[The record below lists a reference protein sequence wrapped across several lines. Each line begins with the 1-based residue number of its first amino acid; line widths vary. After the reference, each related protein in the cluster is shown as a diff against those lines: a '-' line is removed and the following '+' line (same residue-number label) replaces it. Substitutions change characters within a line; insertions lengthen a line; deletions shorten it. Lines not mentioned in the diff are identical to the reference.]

1 MLCQGPL
8 LPTPHPAGARL
19 APPGSRAGRPTSQLL
34 KAQGCAHSHG
44 LFKGSVL
51 MLLSG
56 CLQLDHAS
64 GGSSRLQ
71 GLGWWRSGSGQG
83 CPWTLRNV
91 LWEVRKTLTMQRLL
105 QVCGWGSQDCRHC
118 RVAPVAAPP
127 TCPPS
132 LSPPCV
138 APAHSCHQN
147 PSLSPPHCGA
157 NEFSREAPRAQHV
170 ASSTPGP
177 RPWACL

>member
-71 GLGWWRSGSGQG
+71 GLGWWRRQEWARMSLDPQECPLGGEEETDNAEASAGVWVGVPGLQALQSSPCGS
-83 CPWTLRNV
+83 PAHLSSFP
-91 LWEVRKTLTMQRLL
+91 L
-105 QVCGWGSQDCRHC
+105 
-118 RVAPVAAPP
+118 
-127 TCPPS
+127 PS
-132 LSPPCV
+132 LRGS
-138 APAHSCHQN
+138 STQ
-147 PSLSPPHCGA
+147 LSP
-157 NEFSREAPRAQHV
+157 ESISV
-170 ASSTPGP
+170 TTPLRG
-177 RPWACL
+177 